1 MNADFQ
7 RRQRYALIV
16 LVVSFLC
23 LLAAAGVRSTPSVL
37 MVPWEHAFGWDRS
50 TISLAAGIGIF
61 LYGLIG
67 PFAAA
72 LMQSIGVRRTLSGAL
87 ALMSLSAGLSLLM
100 SEPWQ
105 LIATWG
111 VLSGL
116 GSGCVALVLAA
127 TIVNRWFLNHRGLA
141 MGVLSASTATGNLVF
156 LPVLAALVESGGWQ
170 FVVIAVAIVTAALVP
185 VVLMLLP
192 ERPADIGALPYGAV
206 EDAHIAE
213 PAAPANPMRLALS
226 TLVMA
231 AHHRNFWLLF
241 ATFFICGF
249 TTNGLIGT
257 HLISMCADYA
267 IPAVSAASLM
277 AAMGLFDLAG
287 TTASG
292 WLTDRFDS
300 RWLLFFYYALRGL
313 SLLYLPF
320 SDFTFYG
327 LSLFAIFYGL
337 DWIATVP
344 PTLRL
349 TSESF
354 GDRAAPIVFGWIAAG
369 HQLGAATA
377 AFSAGVLRTELG
389 SYFEALMMAGTAG
402 LLAAVLSLWIGRNTK
417 LEELRP
423 IPAA

>member
-1 MNADFQ
+1 MTSDFQ
-7 RRQRYALIV
+7 RRQRYALMVAAVTFI
-16 LVVSFLC
+16 C
-23 LLAAAGVRSTPSVL
+23 LLAAAGVRSAPSVL
-37 MVPWEHAFGWDRS
+37 MVPWERAFGWDRS
-50 TISLAAGIGIF
+50 TISLSAGIGIF
-61 LYGLIG
+61 LYGLMG

-87 ALMSLSAGLSLLM
+87 ALMSLSAALSLFM
-100 SEPWQ
+100 HEPWQ

-111 VLSGL
+111 VLSGI

-127 TIVNRWFLNHRGLA
+127 TIVNRWFLTHRGLA
-141 MGVLSASTATGNLVF
+141 MGILSASTATGNLAF
-156 LPVLAALVESGGWQ
+156 LPVLAGLSEWGGWQ
-170 FVVIAVAIVTAALVP
+170 PVVIAVALLTAALVP
-185 VVLMLLP
+185 VVLVLLP
-192 ERPADIGALPYGAV
+192 ERPGDVGAIPYGTAEGAHV
-206 EDAHIAE
+206 ES
-213 PAAPANPMRLALS
+213 PAAPANPLRLAFS
-226 TLVMA
+226 TLAMA
-231 AHHRNFWLLF
+231 AGNRNFWLLF

-267 IPAVSAASLM
+267 IPAVGAASLM

-300 RWLLFFYYALRGL
+300 RWLLFFYYAVRGL
-313 SLLYLPF
+313 SLIYLPF

-327 LSLFAIFYGL
+327 LSMFAVFYGL

-349 TSESF
+349 TTQSF

-377 AFSAGVLRTELG
+377 AVSAGILRTEFG
-389 SYFEALMMAGTAG
+389 TYFEALMVAGATG
-402 LLAAVLSLWIGRNTK
+402 LVAAVLSLWIGRNT
-417 LEELRP
+417 ETAELQP
-423 IPAA
+423 VPAG

>member
-1 MNADFQ
+1 MTPQQ
-7 RRQRYALIV
+7 RSQRYAL
-16 LVVSFLC
+16 VVVGITFIS
-23 LLAAAGVRSTPSVL
+23 LLAAAGVRSAPGVL
-37 MVPWEHAFGWDRS
+37 IIPWEKAFGWDRS
-50 TISLAAGIGIF
+50 TVSLAAGIGIF
-61 LYGLIG
+61 LYGLMG

-72 LMQSIGVRRTLSGAL
+72 LMQTIGVRRTMAGAL
-87 ALMSLSAGLSLLM
+87 TLMSLSAVLSLFM
-100 SEPWQ
+100 HEPWQ

-127 TIVNRWFLNHRGLA
+127 TIVNRWFVTHRGLA

-156 LPVLAALVESGGWQ
+156 LPILAALSESGGWQ
-170 FVVIAVAIVTAALVP
+170 AVVIAVAVATAALVP
-185 VVLMLLP
+185 LVLLLLP
-192 ERPADIGALPYGAV
+192 ERPSAIGAVPYGTV
-206 EDAHIAE
+206 EGAQVPE
-213 PAAPANPMRLALS
+213 PQAPANPVRLALS
-226 TLVMA
+226 TLAMA
-231 AHHRNFWLLF
+231 AQNRNFWLLF

-257 HLISMCADYA
+257 HLISMCGDYA

-313 SLLYLPF
+313 SLIYLPF

-327 LSLFAIFYGL
+327 LSLFAVFYGL

-349 TSESF
+349 TTQSF

-369 HQLGAATA
+369 HQVGAATA
-377 AFSAGVLRTELG
+377 AFSAGVLRETFG
-389 SYFEALMMAGTAG
+389 TYFEALMIAGAAG
-402 LLAAVLSLWIGRNTK
+402 LVAAVLSLWIGRNT
-417 LEELRP
+417 EAGELRAV
-423 IPAA
+423 PAA